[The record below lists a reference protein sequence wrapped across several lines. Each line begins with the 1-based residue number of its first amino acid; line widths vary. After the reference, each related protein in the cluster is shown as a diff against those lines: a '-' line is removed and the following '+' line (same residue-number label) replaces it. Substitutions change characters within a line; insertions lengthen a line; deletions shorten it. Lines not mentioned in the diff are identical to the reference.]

1 MSQYK
6 LIALGRDE
14 YLNSIERLKNDQSIR
29 FANMSLDWWD
39 KQYGWNQQGCFALTD
54 AGNLHL
60 CYIFYKIDRFH
71 DYITIHNIFT
81 PQAQRRHGYAQILLQ
96 LIFDLAITKDVKRFR
111 LTSVSTSL
119 DFYLSRGLVYWGV
132 NSVGDFYCELPISED
147 GLTGLK
153 ERIRRLSVMELID
166 TEFATS
172 TRSKTTICI

>member
-1 MSQYK
+1 
-6 LIALGRDE
+6 
-14 YLNSIERLKNDQSIR
+14 
-29 FANMSLDWWD
+29 
-39 KQYGWNQQGCFALTD
+39 
-54 AGNLHL
+54 
-60 CYIFYKIDRFH
+60 
-71 DYITIHNIFT
+71 
-81 PQAQRRHGYAQILLQ
+81 

-166 TEFATS
+166 TEFATI